1 MTFFCSFSFLLTVYN
16 RKCLQKRT
24 FKIHH
29 GLEWSETFEMSIID
43 FKS

>member
-24 FKIHH
+24 FKIHRF
-29 GLEWSETFEMSIID
+29 EWFRMVRN
-43 FKS
+43 FWNVYYWF